1 MVWGKTLFQAKPN
14 EGVALKRRT
23 RMLSLLWEALIGLI
37 VGAVARLLMPGKDP
51 GGILVTMALGIVGA
65 LVATW
70 LGQLVG
76 WYQPGQSA
84 GFIMSV
90 AGAVL
95 LLFLYRLI
103 KGKTVNA

>member
-1 MVWGKTLFQAKPN
+1 MF
-14 EGVALKRRT
+14 
-23 RMLSLLWEALIGLI
+23 SLLWEALIGLI
-37 VGAVARLLMPGKDP
+37 VGAIAKLLMPGKDP
-51 GGILVTMALGIVGA
+51 GGFLITMALGVVGS

-76 WYQPGQSA
+76 WYQPGQRA

>member
-1 MVWGKTLFQAKPN
+1 MF
-14 EGVALKRRT
+14 
-23 RMLSLLWEALIGLI
+23 SLLWEALIGLI
-37 VGAVARLLMPGKDP
+37 VGAIAKLLMPGKDP
-51 GGILVTMALGIVGA
+51 GGILITMALGVVGS

-76 WYQPGQSA
+76 WYQPGQRA